1 MGNFPEIDTSGIPSA
16 NPPML
21 PAVRRDWLVFL
32 LAAGCLI
39 LAGVSICL
47 GIAVTRRYTPKVITR
62 EVEIVVEKEVPVEV
76 VKEVEKPK
84 IVKVGGTDFGFHSG
98 PLRVSESKLL
108 ECFKRLEEYPALTFT
123 KTDAGWSDA
132 NAGVMI
138 AFFVVD
144 GELGGLQLTTHIDSI
159 QDAKIAGTRDFKRVI
174 RFATALE
181 QAVEVV
187 NPSAAPIVTQW
198 AVANL
203 LQFNN
208 VAHCDLL
215 GTRVSIKTVVINKVG
230 GMVLMAG
237 IGNDPEGTSGKPR

>member
-1 MGNFPEIDTSGIPSA
+1 MGNFPEFDHSPAKPS
-16 NPPML
+16 PKGL
-21 PAVRRDWLVFL
+21 ERDWLVFG

-47 GIAVTRRYTPKVITR
+47 GIAVTRRYTPKLVTK
-62 EVEIVVEKEVPVEV
+62 EVEVVVEKEVPVEV
-76 VKEVEKPK
+76 IKEVEKPK

-98 PLRVSESKLL
+98 PLGVSESKLL
-108 ECFKRLEEYPALTFT
+108 ECFKRLENYPALKFT
-123 KTDAGWSDA
+123 KTENGWSDSD
-132 NAGVMI
+132 AGVMI
-138 AFFVVD
+138 AFFTDD
-144 GELGGLQLTTHIDSI
+144 GELSGLQLTAHIDSI
-159 QDAKIAGTRDFKRVI
+159 QDSKIEGTRDYKRVI

-187 NPSAAPIVTQW
+187 NPSASPLVTRW

-215 GTRVSIKTVVINKVG
+215 GTRVSTKTVVINKVG

-237 IGNDPEGTSGKPR
+237 IGNDPEGDSGKPR